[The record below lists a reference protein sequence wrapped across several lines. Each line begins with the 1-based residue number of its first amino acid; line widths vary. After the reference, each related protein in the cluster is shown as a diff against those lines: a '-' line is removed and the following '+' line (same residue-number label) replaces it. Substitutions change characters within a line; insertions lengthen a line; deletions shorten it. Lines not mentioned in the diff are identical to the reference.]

1 MQSDETFTIA
11 ADCTTE
17 GRTSTK
23 AKRVQLLNAAVAP
36 HSYKSYSR
44 SELKNNQIV
53 SHFRS
58 NLLEE
63 NRHLKERLA
72 LLQPTNEYNVPKL
85 ACTTLRPTL
94 LPETE
99 LYDLRHCAEFVS
111 RYVDFET
118 VSTPSNE
125 YTVVSPT
132 QTIAWAR
139 GDCFDVSFLL
149 ASLLLGNGHLCNVN
163 DKNYWVNVDD
173 DASIVKESA
182 HDLTNSDRWRQ
193 VFPTDSEAPY
203 SWVDKLKIPRDQ
215 FLLQYPPN
223 GRRCILLDQAK
234 VELFGDNVDPQGVV
248 ARIIQY
254 EDSARTNVLECT
266 ELFSSKR
273 NDHLL
278 RRTRKPMF
286 MMHHE
291 FFSPMNEFS
300 ISERKDTAGVQRSI
314 NFYQKTRVDGLLKR
328 VEDVGNSI
336 TEIFHARSDGLVRRI
351 VYIKELTKDEKKPKH
366 SEVITLGIGN
376 GVAVLTRI
384 DEHFEKPNDETSMEE
399 AVAVRS
405 FRLEEKKIVVTSQ
418 SDHQALDRHVI
429 HLKEDIVR
437 PDSQFN
443 ELIALENSSIRAVK
457 KIQDELVEM
466 CESNYRQETKPSS
479 APSVEH

>member
-132 QTIAWAR
+132 QTIAWAK

-149 ASLLLGNGHLCNVN
+149 ASLLLGNGYDAFVCFGTAPKWIRKKEQAHMKYLVEQREVSSNLWGLEMIISDDTYSKLNTADLGVHCWVFVKPGRRELVGGPCFVEPSTGILYPFNAPYTDIYAMWN

-254 EDSARTNVLECT
+254 EDSARTIVLECT

-351 VYIKELTKDEKKPKH
+351 VYIKELPKDEKKPKH

-384 DEHFEKPNDETSMEE
+384 E
-399 AVAVRS
+399 
-405 FRLEEKKIVVTSQ
+405 
-418 SDHQALDRHVI
+418 
-429 HLKEDIVR
+429 
-437 PDSQFN
+437 
-443 ELIALENSSIRAVK
+443 
-457 KIQDELVEM
+457 
-466 CESNYRQETKPSS
+466 
-479 APSVEH
+479 